1 MKQHTVGIDPKAHL
15 DAHRLADGHSAQFD
29 NDPAGF
35 RALIDWIGT
44 PVECIAYEATPCPQT
59 HPGFAEATG
68 SRAKTDAV
76 AREGLEPRRIS
87 RRRR

>member
-1 MKQHTVGIDPKAHL
+1 MKQHTVGIDISKAHL

-44 PVECIAYEATPCPQT
+44 PVE
-59 HPGFAEATG
+59 G
-68 SRAKTDAV
+68 
-76 AREGLEPRRIS
+76 
-87 RRRR
+87 